1 MKSCQKYFS
10 TCLVATAALFSAA
23 SFQAALAQTGAPP
36 LSDRLQNFAVLGATV
51 TCTDSLV
58 IGDAGISPAT
68 AFTNTRCTFTGRTP
82 TATNT
87 AAVGAKAD
95 FLSAYATIRNGDCTQ
110 LVASDIPGQPNNTG
124 NTPGRNI
131 STLADVTLAP
141 GTYCVDD
148 VAKAGLLT
156 LSGPADGI
164 WIFKVIQSASGALTG
179 TGFTVT
185 MTGGGQAC
193 NVFWAPATAAT
204 MTTSAFKGNILAGN
218 ASVGSITL
226 TRGTLAGRALAN
238 VAVTMTGASV
248 IGCAAVSASMA
259 CKAGERLV
267 CKKKHGHHGGKDDDD
282 DDDDGDKRHKQH
294 KNNKNYQNSPFKSW
308 YNRG

>member
-95 FLSAYATIRNGDCTQ
+95 FLSAYATIRTGDCTQ

-226 TRGTLAGRALAN
+226 TNSPVDGRALAN
-238 VAVTMTGASV
+238 VAVTMTDSV
-248 IGCAAVSASMA
+248 IGCGGLGALSDSLS
-259 CKAGERLV
+259 CKPGERLV
-267 CKKKHGHHGGKDDDD
+267 CKPTHRHHGGKDDDD
-282 DDDDGDKRHKQH
+282 DDDDDGKK
-294 KNNKNYQNSPFKSW
+294 NKNDKKPLPTNTWWKHFF
-308 YNRG
+308 N